1 MAAARSPCAGE
12 ALFDRAD
19 ACGVCPA
26 LPFTPAAL
34 FESGLESHRGA
45 SMKCVLFYHAFTS
58 CWNNGNAHF
67 LRGIARELNK
77 LGHEVV
83 VYEPADGWSRVNAI
97 RDGGEQ
103 TFSEVRRLFPHVK
116 VKQYEGSLDLD
127 EALDGA
133 DLV

>member
-19 ACGVCPA
+19 DCGVCPA

-34 FESGLESHRGA
+34 FESGLESHRGTR
-45 SMKCVLFYHAFTS
+45 MKCVLFYHAFTS

-67 LRGIARELNK
+67 LRGYARELHA

-83 VYEPADGWSRVNAI
+83 VFEPIDGWSRLNAI
-97 RDGGEQ
+97 REGGSQ
-103 TFSEVRRLFPHVK
+103 TMEDIPTLFPGIGIRR
-116 VKQYEGSLDLD
+116 YDASLDLD
-127 EALDGA
+127 EALHG
-133 DLV
+133 